1 MNFFH
6 YIPESAVASAKS
18 SGDWTWTSYKV
29 SRPFVLLNALEDAI
43 KKDEFSLTHHR
54 NPSEDGAGAKGT
66 IY

>member
-29 SRPFVLLNALEDAI
+29 SRPFVILNSIEDII
-43 KKDEFSLTHHR
+43 KKDEFSTQDWG
-54 NPSEDGAGAKGT
+54 EAKGT
-66 IY
+66 LLYKVIIP